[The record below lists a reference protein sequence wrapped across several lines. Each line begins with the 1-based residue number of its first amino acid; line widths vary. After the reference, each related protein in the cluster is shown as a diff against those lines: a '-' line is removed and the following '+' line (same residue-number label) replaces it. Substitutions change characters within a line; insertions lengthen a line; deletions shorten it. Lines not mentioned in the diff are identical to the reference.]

1 MRALTSTTSSKTW
14 TKPDQA
20 EKPARIIDGMAD
32 CIHIEITYKGRA
44 SLPCVYMEAAVQD
57 VLPMYAR
64 RVTYSRVDI
73 QSPAGK
79 QRFLDLSCSLFGRK
93 RVYEHHRLAPIP
105 GLFMDGK
112 LVFDAIPPRDE
123 LEAAIADRLCS
134 EV

>member
-1 MRALTSTTSSKTW
+1 MTDS
-14 TKPDQA
+14 
-20 EKPARIIDGMAD
+20 
-32 CIHIEITYKGRA
+32 IHIEVTYKGKA

-64 RVTYSRVDI
+64 KVTYSRVDI

-79 QRFLDLSCSLFGRK
+79 QRFLDLSCSLFGRR

-123 LEAAIADRLCS
+123 LEAAIAERLS
-134 EV
+134 RA